1 MNQIKSYDTKDVHM
15 LDIVI
20 YISTLVVTSFFLL
33 GIDYSGTDIRV
44 VLSFLAIGLYSFI
57 SIIRPGRCISI
68 FKSVF
73 IFNYIFF
80 FMAGLQ
86 CYCSGTILWSSTD
99 LSIYYTTA
107 DYLKANAMI
116 LLMSACFDFTY
127 SYTKSKTKEKTVT
140 VKDESDN
147 RDNMM
152 SDAALNTL
160 FIINIVSFTILII
173 TNNVVSEEHIT
184 KIFSLDTQLRN
195 ILTYIPVVSFILCY
209 IYRRKSIITHNKF
222 FLAFVIVE
230 ISVLFSPF
238 INDRPRFFL
247 LGTYI
252 VLLTLFFSG
261 IKYKSLYW
269 GLLFFGFCFAFTNLK
284 EYSSLSD
291 TLFSSI
297 DFVYYD
303 FDAHQLLMAI
313 IKYTEMTGICY
324 GMNILSAL
332 AFIIPRTFWTG
343 KMESTGGIVVSAFGS
358 GQTNVSSPLVG
369 EAYFAFSW
377 LGVALLGLLLGFVI
391 QKVDSWYHSEN
402 GFLHGAYCIVV
413 GMSIYILRG
422 SLLSTMAYTLGLL
435 LALAFAYC
443 VVYFLKKF

>member
-20 YISTLVVTSFFLL
+20 YISTLVVTLFFLL

-86 CYCSGTILWSSTD
+86 CYCSGEVIWSTTG
-99 LSIYYTTA
+99 LSIYYTAA
-107 DYLKANAMI
+107 DHLKANALI

-127 SYTKSKTKEKTVT
+127 SYAKSKTKEKTAT
-140 VKDESDN
+140 LKSKTDFN
-147 RDNMM
+147 ANIM
-152 SDAALNTL
+152 SDTALNTL
-160 FIINIVSFTILII
+160 FIINIVSFAILII

-184 KIFSLDTQLRN
+184 ENFSVDTQFRN
-195 ILTYIPVVSFILCY
+195 MLTYIPVVSFILYY
-209 IYRRKSIITHNKF
+209 IYKRKSIITQNKL
-222 FLAFVIVE
+222 FLAFVVVE
-230 ISVLFSPF
+230 IAILFSPF
-238 INDRPRFFL
+238 INDRARFFL
-247 LGTYI
+247 LGTYLVI
-252 VLLTLFFSG
+252 LTLIFSDV
-261 IKYKSLYW
+261 KYKSLFW

-284 EYSSLSD
+284 EYASLSD
-291 TLFSSI
+291 TLLSSI
-297 DFVYYD
+297 NFVHFD

-313 IKYTEMTGICY
+313 IKYTETMGICY
-324 GMNILSAL
+324 GLNILSAL
-332 AFIIPRTFWTG
+332 AFIVPRNVWID
-343 KMESTGGIVVSAFGS
+343 KMESTGGIVVSTFGS
-358 GQTNVSSPLVG
+358 GQTNVSAPLVG

-391 QKVDSWYHSEN
+391 QKVDSWYNSKN
-402 GFLHGAYCIVV
+402 GFLHGTYCIVA

-422 SLLSTMAYTLGLL
+422 SLLSTMALTLGLL
-435 LALAFAYC
+435 LTLAFAYC